1 MNLFEWQLHEVEEHF
16 VEIPHKKMLKRDDSK
31 FKKKMK
37 RSVLNCKKSL
47 IGDKIHVVP
56 FEYGHQVCQI

>member
-1 MNLFEWQLHEVEEHF
+1 MIKNEE
-16 VEIPHKKMLKRDDSK
+16 KKLE
-31 FKKKMK
+31 

-47 IGDKIHVVP
+47 VGDKIHVVP